1 MVITKIEFIETKPV
15 RIQVN
20 NLKKTLIETEI
31 ILGRKFTLEMATLIL
46 QIEKLIYYYDSKKMS
61 SRFNSNFRALELTIS
76 SEEVSLSEDLSEL
89 INKLNSIK
97 TAFHSAGTN
106 ERKKCIMF
114 ELLFLHINIL
124 FNAYQN
130 QESKMNNSV
139 MEELET
145 NNSAENLTNNSNDG
159 LEKLT
164 DKQRKKYIELT
175 NQLKNAEPSQRN
187 KIQAGRAYYKRLMR
201 E

>member
-1 MVITKIEFIETKPV
+1 
-15 RIQVN
+15 
-20 NLKKTLIETEI
+20 
-31 ILGRKFTLEMATLIL
+31 
-46 QIEKLIYYYDSKKMS
+46 MS

-114 ELLFLHINIL
+114 ELLFFHINIL

-130 QESKMNNSV
+130 QELKMNNSV
-139 MEELET
+139 IEELET
-145 NNSAENLTNNSNDG
+145 NNSAENLTDNSNDG

-164 DKQRKKYIELT
+164 VKQRKKYIELT
-175 NQLKNAEPSQRN
+175 NQLETAEPSQRN

-201 E
+201 K